1 MASSGDGVGH
11 LSSTSLVFG
20 EGTSIPSRNGRD
32 KKGLWIPQAVKEEII
47 GNSRIIAEPG
57 WDSITSP
64 LWVCNTAK
72 KYVKMHHIDKLFPKA
87 IWKYN
92 HRVSGVK
99 PGESKSKHFAHC
111 ALEVWFALYP
121 DKSFGPN
128 NKNIISY
135 SMVAMVYVEI
145 ELKRK
150 VDWQTVFTRNKE
162 DRTEYGK
169 ADVPD
174 NFNFFLQNIRVR
186 PTLDACGANR
196 NTSRSTRTIR
206 DEDSVGKAIC
216 FAKSGSRSKD
226 EEGASASRKLDS
238 TLPRLEGD
246 IQDAGSVG
254 GPNLNL
260 IELQRDL
267 VILTSKYELL
277 QHDAC
282 HSRKGHQKLERE
294 RGVWILEKARMKEE
308 FKVLKSSEVRIQG
321 LHGDEQK
328 KCAALAQQ
336 LADISAQL
344 TSREEALKEVQ
355 NEFQLQKEWSDMFMS
370 FVDGETNKVDIRKLL
385 RELEHLQERINER
398 DVDRVV
404 DSVLNDVLD
413 NDVSELEPCTSGREG
428 NHPRWFGEMVGG
440 GRYDNLL
447 DLDSLSLPNFPMQD
461 YMPICEVVQPEP
473 ALKVPHSKTYL
484 QQF

>member
-294 RGVWILEKARMKEE
+294 RGVWILE
-308 FKVLKSSEVRIQG
+308 
-321 LHGDEQK
+321 
-328 KCAALAQQ
+328 
-336 LADISAQL
+336 
-344 TSREEALKEVQ
+344 EVQ